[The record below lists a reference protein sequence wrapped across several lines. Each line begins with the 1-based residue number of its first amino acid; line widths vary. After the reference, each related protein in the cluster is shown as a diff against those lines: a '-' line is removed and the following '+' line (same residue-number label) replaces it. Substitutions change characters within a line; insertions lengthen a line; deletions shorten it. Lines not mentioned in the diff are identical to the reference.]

1 MDKSSPHP
9 AISAGKVEQQDAPV
23 TGWRY
28 VQLVLILGS
37 LSAFGPLSIDMYLP
51 SLPSLSRD
59 LGASASAAQLT
70 LSACLLGL
78 AVGQVIAG
86 PLSDT
91 LGRRRPLLVGLVA
104 YILASLF
111 CVVAPSISILI
122 GLRLVQGTAGAAGI
136 VIARAIV
143 RDKYSGIAVARFF
156 AILMLVSGIAPI
168 AAPVI
173 GGLLLR
179 FTSWR
184 GVFII
189 LAILVTLM
197 LLAVITGLGETLPP
211 ERRQSGELRT
221 TLATFRRLL
230 TDRLFVG
237 YTLSC
242 GLSFAAMFSY
252 ISGSPFVIQD
262 IYGLSPQAFSL
273 IFGTNALGIGMMGQV
288 SGRLV
293 GRVSP
298 RRLLAG
304 ALTAIAIGGAALLLA
319 VIASSGLIGILP
331 ALFVVVASQGMVFPN
346 ATALAMADYPRT
358 AGSASALLGVLQFA
372 LGAAIA
378 PLVGVAGP
386 TTALPMAVVIAALGV
401 SALGI
406 FALLGRSDPAVS
418 SSTTSSGG
426 EKDEDH

>member
-1 MDKSSPHP
+1 MHDISPVPASSGDKS
-9 AISAGKVEQQDAPV
+9 EQRVAPL
-23 TGWRY
+23 TGWRR
-28 VQLVLILGS
+28 VQLVLILGA

-51 SLPSLSRD
+51 SLPTLSRD
-59 LGASASAAQLT
+59 LSASASAAQLT

-78 AVGQVIAG
+78 ALGQVIAG

-91 LGRRRPLLVGLVA
+91 LGRRRPLLFGLGA
-104 YILASLF
+104 YALASLL
-111 CVVAPSISILI
+111 CAVAPSVNVLI
-122 GLRLVQGTAGAAGI
+122 ALRLVQGVAGASGI

-143 RDKYSGIAVARFF
+143 RDRYTGIAAARFF
-156 AILMLVSGIAPI
+156 SRLMLVSGIAPI
-168 AAPVI
+168 AAPLI

-184 GVFII
+184 GVFIV
-189 LAILVTLM
+189 LAIVVTLV
-197 LLAVITGLGETLPP
+197 LLAAATGLAESLPP
-211 ERRQSGELRT
+211 DRRQSGELRT

-230 TDRLFVG
+230 VDRAFVG
-237 YTLSC
+237 YALSC
-242 GLSFAAMFSY
+242 GLAFAAMFSY

-273 IFGTNALGIGMMGQV
+273 IFGINALGIGIVGQI

-304 ALTAIAIGGAALLLA
+304 GLTATAVGGAALLLM
-319 VIASSGLIGILP
+319 VIGHAGLVGILP
-331 ALFVVVASQGMVFPN
+331 ALFVVVASIGMVLPN
-346 ATALAMADYPRT
+346 ATALALADHPRT

-372 LGAAIA
+372 IGAAAA

-386 TTALPMAVVIAALGV
+386 GTALPMALVIALLGI
-401 SALGI
+401 SALMT
-406 FALLGRSDPAVS
+406 FALLGRRSPAPVNS
-418 SSTTSSGG
+418 
-426 EKDEDH
+426 

>member
-1 MDKSSPHP
+1 
-9 AISAGKVEQQDAPV
+9 
-23 TGWRY
+23 
-28 VQLVLILGS
+28 
-37 LSAFGPLSIDMYLP
+37 MYLP

-78 AVGQVIAG
+78 ALGQVIAG

-104 YILASLF
+104 YVLASLL

-122 GLRLVQGTAGAAGI
+122 GLRFVQGTAGAAGI

-143 RDKYSGIAVARFF
+143 RDTYSGIAAARFF
-156 AILMLVSGIAPI
+156 SILMLVSGTAPI
-168 AAPVI
+168 AAPI
-173 GGLLLR
+173 LGGLLLR
-179 FTSWR
+179 VTSWR

-189 LAILVTLM
+189 LSILVTLM
-197 LLAVITGLGETLPP
+197 LLMVAVGLRETLPP

-237 YTLSC
+237 YALSC

-262 IYGLSPQAFSL
+262 IYHLSPQAFSL
-273 IFGTNALGIGMMGQV
+273 IFGTNALGIAMMGQV

-298 RRLLAG
+298 RRLLAR
-304 ALTAIAIGGAALLLA
+304 ALTAVAIGGAALLVVVSAHIGLA
-319 VIASSGLIGILP
+319 GILP

-346 ATALAMADYPRT
+346 ATALALADHPRT
-358 AGSASALLGVLQFA
+358 AGSASALLGMLQFA

-386 TTALPMAVVIAALGV
+386 TTALPMAVVIAF
-401 SALGI
+401 LGI
-406 FALLGRSDPAVS
+406 AALTTFVLLGPSGTAGTGS
-418 SSTTSSGG
+418 ITSSKGA
-426 EKDEDH
+426 KAEDY

>member
-1 MDKSSPHP
+1 M
-9 AISAGKVEQQDAPV
+9 
-23 TGWRY
+23 
-28 VQLVLILGS
+28 
-37 LSAFGPLSIDMYLP
+37 
-51 SLPSLSRD
+51 
-59 LGASASAAQLT
+59 
-70 LSACLLGL
+70 
-78 AVGQVIAG
+78 
-86 PLSDT
+86 
-91 LGRRRPLLVGLVA
+91 A

-143 RDKYSGIAVARFF
+143 RDKYSGIAAARFF
-156 AILMLVSGIAPI
+156 SILMLVSGIAPI

-189 LAILVTLM
+189 LALLVTLM
-197 LLAVITGLGETLPP
+197 LLAVITGLRESLPP

-237 YTLSC
+237 YALSC

-273 IFGTNALGIGMMGQV
+273 IFGTNALGIAIMGQV

-304 ALTAIAIGGAALLLA
+304 ALTAVALGSVALLVV
-319 VIASSGLIGILP
+319 VIAHIGLVGILS
-331 ALFVVVASQGMVFPN
+331 ALFVVVASQGMVLPN
-346 ATALAMADYPRT
+346 ATALALADHPRT

-372 LGAAIA
+372 LGATIA
-378 PLVGVAGP
+378 PLVGVSGP
-386 TTALPMAVVIAALGV
+386 TTALPMAVVIAALGI
-401 SALGI
+401 SALTT
-406 FALLGRSDPAVS
+406 FLLLGRSGAAGADT
-418 SSTTSSGG
+418 TTSSGE

>member
-1 MDKSSPHP
+1 M
-9 AISAGKVEQQDAPV
+9 
-23 TGWRY
+23 
-28 VQLVLILGS
+28 QLVLILGA

-51 SLPSLSRD
+51 SLPTLSRD
-59 LGASASAAQLT
+59 LSASASAAQLT

-78 AVGQVIAG
+78 ALGQVIAG

-91 LGRRRPLLVGLVA
+91 LGRRRPLLFGLGA
-104 YILASLF
+104 YALASLL
-111 CVVAPSISILI
+111 CAVAPSVNVLI
-122 GLRLVQGTAGAAGI
+122 ALRLVQGVAGASGI

-143 RDKYSGIAVARFF
+143 RDRYTGIAAARFF
-156 AILMLVSGIAPI
+156 SRLMLVSGIAPI
-168 AAPVI
+168 AAPLI

-184 GVFII
+184 GVFIV
-189 LAILVTLM
+189 LAIVVTLV
-197 LLAVITGLGETLPP
+197 LLAAATGLAESLPP
-211 ERRQSGELRT
+211 DRRQSGELRT

-230 TDRLFVG
+230 VDRAFVG
-237 YTLSC
+237 YALSC
-242 GLSFAAMFSY
+242 GLAFAAMFSY

-273 IFGTNALGIGMMGQV
+273 IFGTNALGIGIVGQI

-304 ALTAIAIGGAALLLA
+304 GLTATAVGGAALLLM
-319 VIASSGLIGILP
+319 VIGHAGLVGILP
-331 ALFVVVASQGMVFPN
+331 ALFVMVASIGMVLPN
-346 ATALAMADYPRT
+346 ATALALADHPRT

-372 LGAAIA
+372 IGAAAA

-386 TTALPMAVVIAALGV
+386 GTALPMALVIALLGI
-401 SALGI
+401 SALMT
-406 FALLGRSDPAVS
+406 FALLGRRSPAPVNS
-418 SSTTSSGG
+418 
-426 EKDEDH
+426 